1 MVAMMEIDVVII
13 NFNYGSYLSECI
25 DSVLGQSVAP
35 KAIIVVDDGSTDNS
49 VSIIQNYGEKITSI
63 LQENLGHVAAVNAG
77 FAAST
82 ADACIFL
89 DADDLLYRDC
99 LEAVLAAWRPN
110 DVKVQFRLDTI
121 DREGRNE
128 EMPFPYFDA
137 GLSPE
142 AVREQSLD
150 SAWYPWTVSS
160 GSVFSRRF
168 LTGLLPIDRTRV
180 YRSPDGYLSK
190 LSPLFG
196 DVRSLPKILGA
207 YRVHGSNAWA
217 QGKEWSIETA
227 LRWLNFEIVLQ
238 GEFEKTARLR
248 GIDLKVPLRPSFQQ
262 LEYRLLAF
270 RFARDRTPFSLDTHF
285 GLAEACLLSSIRDK
299 NSRFRTRI
307 LWFVWL
313 LFLNV
318 GPKYLLVK
326 IVKHARGQAGR
337 AGLVRRVLSF
347 ARGRAEQKSAGI

>member
-1 MVAMMEIDVVII
+1 MVAKMEIDVVII

-25 DSVLGQSVAP
+25 ESVLGQSVAP
-35 KAIIVVDDGSTDNS
+35 KTIIVVDDGSTDNS
-49 VSIIQNYGEKITSI
+49 VSIIESYGVRITAV

-77 FAAST
+77 FAVST

-99 LEAVLAAWRPN
+99 LKVVLAAWRPN

-128 EMPFPYFDA
+128 EMPFPYFGA

-142 AVREQSLD
+142 AVRAESLD

-160 GSVFSRRF
+160 GSVFCRRF
-168 LTGLLPIDRTRV
+168 LTDLLPIDRTRV

-196 DVRSLPKILGA
+196 DVRSLPQILGA

-217 QGKEWSIETA
+217 RGKEWSIETA

-238 GEFEKTARLR
+238 EEFEKTARMK
-248 GIDLKVPLRPSFQQ
+248 GIVLKIPFRPSFQQ

-270 RFARDRTPFSLDTHF
+270 RFARGRTPFPGDTHF
-285 GLAEACLLSSIRDK
+285 GLAKECLLSSVRAR
-299 NSRFRTRI
+299 NSRLRTRM
-307 LWFVWL
+307 LWLVWL
-313 LFLNV
+313 LLLNV

-326 IVKHARGQAGR
+326 IVQHARGQTGR
-337 AGLVRRVLSF
+337 AGVVRRVLSF
-347 ARGRAEQKSAGI
+347 ARGQAEQKSAGI